1 MSSGEHFEYEYFEMK
16 IFNLKIEIFQIIP
29 HANDHIQNA
38 LLNSFLVRFGQII
51 ACWKGLELRNSD
63 SLLVIT
69 LRKALHVIA
78 YKMQNIVHSNSS
90 TS

>member
-16 IFNLKIEIFQIIP
+16 IFNYKIEIFQIIP

-38 LLNSFLVRFGQII
+38 LLNSFLVRFGRII
-51 ACWKGLELRNSD
+51 ACWKGLELRNPD

-69 LRKALHVIA
+69 LRKALHVIT
-78 YKMQNIVHSNSS
+78 YKMQNIVENRPNS
-90 TS
+90 